1 MWNSANIDPDGRN
14 ADINS
19 VGPCSREATSAV
31 RGRNSMQD
39 PCDEDSVKTHE
50 SRNPMKD
57 PSEMLAEEEASRV
70 KKKTKKKK
78 KKKDPIRREITQGK
92 TKGQ

>member
-1 MWNSANIDPDGRN
+1 
-14 ADINS
+14 
-19 VGPCSREATSAV
+19 
-31 RGRNSMQD
+31 MQD

>member
-1 MWNSANIDPDGRN
+1 
-14 ADINS
+14 
-19 VGPCSREATSAV
+19 
-31 RGRNSMQD
+31 MQD

-70 KKKTKKKK
+70 KKKKNEKKKK
-78 KKKDPIRREITQGK
+78 KRPNKERNNTRKNQGAMTDTVCMEAGDK
-92 TKGQ
+92 SSDAENTWCRHEGT